1 MTESGAAS
9 VTVRLAGPTD
19 LGAVSALMDQQNRY
33 HAELIAHIIKRVEP
47 SDTEK
52 WCAEKLADPA
62 YMIFLAESAAGE
74 PAGLLMLHDKH
85 YEETETTHGVVL
97 AFVDELFVAAPVRR
111 RGVARKLVAAGRDY
125 AKEQGF
131 AALSLN
137 VWGVNELAVDA
148 YNALGFETVYHRM
161 ALPAD

>member
-1 MTESGAAS
+1 MPAKGGRRLTESGAAS
-9 VTVRLAGPTD
+9 DNAPLTIRLAGPAD

-47 SDTEK
+47 ADTEK
-52 WCAEKLADPA
+52 WCDKILADPA

-97 AFVDELFVAAPVRR
+97 AFVDELFVSASARR
-111 RGVARKLVAAGRDY
+111 TD
-125 AKEQGF
+125 
-131 AALSLN
+131 
-137 VWGVNELAVDA
+137 
-148 YNALGFETVYHRM
+148 
-161 ALPAD
+161 